1 MSRLTIFTKPQL
13 RYIEIMRDRG
23 KTYADIAFE
32 LHCSTSAVWNA
43 CHPKKENPNKGKH
56 HQHKPKPTKTIRE
69 ILAEPTFEVLP
80 PNCCNITCCNDRQNC
95 SILDH
100 PQDCLV
106 WQLYHNTDKQKL
118 ETTYYDQNYD

>member
-1 MSRLTIFTKPQL
+1 MTKAEYIIDYLTGEQIVKNPEEVNRQEML
-13 RYIEIMRDRG
+13 RI
-23 KTYADIAFE
+23 
-32 LHCSTSAVWNA
+32 LHEDYGY
-43 CHPKKENPNKGKH
+43 PKEFMIKEFGVKKS
-56 HQHKPKPTKTIRE
+56 PTKTIRE

-95 SILDH
+95 SILVH

-118 ETTYYDQNYD
+118 ETTYYD